1 MNHVFRTNVEGLDRD
16 PSTRAIINNN
26 DSEYLIVL
34 REREKAKRLAKLE
47 KDVDFIK
54 NELRNIKSLIANKD
68 K

>member
-1 MNHVFRTNVEGLDRD
+1 MNHVFRTNVEGLSRD
-16 PSTRAIINNN
+16 PSTKAIINNN
-26 DSEYLIVL
+26 DSEYMTVL

-47 KDVDFIK
+47 KDVEVIK